1 MSWHVIQN
9 LGYNLQSSPLPQ
21 EIMEQFERT
30 YVDNRA
36 IKGQSAL
43 NYIMQKEEVYDKFN
57 KGFFHYLVTG
67 EVYSH
72 KGVRNKEPFYEI
84 LNPLDIDFDKD
95 PDIEFVEDGDWAIVR
110 KFVHASSAVDMFS
123 PFLSPEQ
130 VLQLGESKAAVNRTY
145 LLSRSEDGWV
155 R

>member
-1 MSWHVIQN
+1 
-9 LGYNLQSSPLPQ
+9 
-21 EIMEQFERT
+21 MEQFERT

-130 VLQLGESKAAVNRTY
+130 VLQLENPKQRSTESY
-145 LLSRSEDGWV
+145 LLYRTEATGPMTTSTETDS
-155 R
+155 